1 MWKFNS
7 NIYLQII
14 VLHVGIRWTSNMLSW
29 QNALTCVR
37 CQSCNPFRWT
47 RVTRVMRVTQTLGSR
62 LPHCFLL
69 VVSLI
74 FPQCHLK
81 ISVCILPRVC
91 SPHSAFCTQP
101 VFYSQSAVCILPLVR
116 SPQSAFYTDRISNDF
131 DKRCISQPKA
141 QLTNQPWI
149 TQNNLVSSSIS
160 LGTSSRKRQLK
171 TSQDD
176 TKPCQLQLSVS
187 KFPDAA

>member
-1 MWKFNS
+1 MWTFNS
-7 NIYLQII
+7 NIYLQIVI
-14 VLHVGIRWTSNMLSW
+14 LHDGRRRTSNMLSW
-29 QNALTCVR
+29 QSALTCVR
-37 CQSCNPFRWT
+37 CQFRNPSRL
-47 RVTRVMRVTQTLGSR
+47 TRVMRATQLTQTLGSR

-101 VFYSQSAVCILPLVR
+101 VFYSQSAVCILHSVCILPLVR

-141 QLTNQPWI
+141 QYTNQPWI

-160 LGTSSRKRQLK
+160 LGTSSRKD
-171 TSQDD
+171 SQKHHKM
-176 TKPCQLQLSVS
+176 TQNPVS
-187 KFPDAA
+187 FSYQ